1 MISPKSMA
9 ELRPL
14 RGEPISLDLVNTEWV
29 DAGSRRDLLET
40 LAGVRDWLGEHD
52 MVVPEKNLRPI
63 QAALIETR
71 ATLRLLLE
79 GRDGAQARERLNEV
93 LARGRIK
100 QRLGNEGPVA
110 APEVPDVWRAAWE
123 AAFDYLEL
131 LRHWPASR
139 IKACAHP
146 DCILYFLDTSKNGT
160 RRWCDM
166 RTCGNRF
173 RVQQHYMRQKKREP

>member
-1 MISPKSMA
+1 MDRSRNT
-9 ELRPL
+9 RPL
-14 RGEPISLDLVNTEWV
+14 SGEPISLDLVNTEWV
-29 DAGSRRDLLET
+29 DAGSRRDLLDT
-40 LAGVRDWLGEHD
+40 QAGVRDWLAEHKIE
-52 MVVPEKNLRPI
+52 VPLEDLRPI
-63 QAALIETR
+63 QATLIETR

-79 GRDGAQARERLNEV
+79 GRDCTEARERLNAV

-100 QRLGNEGPVA
+100 QRLGRGGPEA
-110 APEVPDVWRAAWE
+110 MPEVPDIWRAAWE
-123 AAFDYLEL
+123 AAFNYLEL
-131 LRHWPASR
+131 LRNWPPSR

-173 RVQQHYMRQKKREP
+173 RVQQHYIRRKKR